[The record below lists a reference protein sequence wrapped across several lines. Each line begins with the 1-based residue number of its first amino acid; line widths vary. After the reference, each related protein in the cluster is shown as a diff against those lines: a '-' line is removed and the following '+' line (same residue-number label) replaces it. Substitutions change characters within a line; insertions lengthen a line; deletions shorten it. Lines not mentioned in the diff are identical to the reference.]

1 MYLNFLSNADHQQA
15 DWVGIHERICQMLV
29 PIRAMKDIYDPSVR
43 KKNQL
48 RKVNKLG
55 NIYENIFKQNLW
67 LCFEYYS

>member
-1 MYLNFLSNADHQQA
+1 MYLHFLSNADHQQA

-29 PIRAMKDIYDPSVR
+29 PIRTMKDIYDPAIR

-55 NIYENIFKQNLW
+55 IIYENIFKLNFW